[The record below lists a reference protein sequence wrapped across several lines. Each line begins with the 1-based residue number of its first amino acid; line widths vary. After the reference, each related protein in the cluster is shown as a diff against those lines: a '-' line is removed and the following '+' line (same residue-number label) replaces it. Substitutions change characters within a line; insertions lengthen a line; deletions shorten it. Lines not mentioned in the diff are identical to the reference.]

1 MEQQKLPNAQTVLI
15 LGIVS
20 IVGTCCCTGVVGIIC
35 GLIALNLY
43 KKDKVLYDANPSL
56 YTDFNNLNTGR
67 ILAII
72 GVSLAALHIIYL
84 IVMFSTVGI
93 DGYMDM
99 MRELSQMKR

>member
-20 IVGTCCCTGVVGIIC
+20 IVSTCCCTGVVGLIC
-35 GLIALNLY
+35 GLIALNMY
-43 KKDKVLYDANPSL
+43 KKDKALYDANPAL

-72 GVSLAALHIIYL
+72 GTVLAALHIVYL
-84 IVMFSTVGI
+84 IIMFATVGVN
-93 DGYMDM
+93 GYMEM
-99 MRELSQMKR
+99 MQNAMGR